1 MAGAVV
7 VTGASTGIG
16 RAVALRLAG
25 RGRRVF
31 AGVRRE
37 QDGEALAAAAPGAPA
52 AAPGALTPVILD
64 VTDAASVAAA
74 AERIDG
80 ELGEEPLAGLVNN
93 AGITVSGPLEF
104 LPLDD
109 LRRQLEVNLVGQV
122 AVTQALLRRL
132 RAGRGRIVFT
142 GSIGGRVPPPFLAP
156 YAASKAGVAALAAS
170 LRQELRPWGIQV
182 STVEPGSID
191 TPIWRKGVESGGELA
206 ARLPAEA
213 HDLYGRPLAAMNE
226 VAAKMSAGAIPAER
240 VAEVVERA
248 LTASRPR
255 SRYLVGRD
263 ARIQLV
269 LSRLLPDRAFDA
281 LVARM
286 MGL

>member
-16 RAVALRLAG
+16 RAVALRLAS

-37 QDGEALAAAAPGAPA
+37 QDGEALAAEAAGIV
-52 AAPGALTPVILD
+52 PVILD
-64 VTDAASVAAA
+64 VTDEHAVAAA
-74 AERIDG
+74 AARIG
-80 ELGEEPLAGLVNN
+80 QELGDEPLGGLVNN
-93 AGITVSGPLEF
+93 AGITVAGPLEF

-109 LRRQLEVNLVGQV
+109 LRRQLEVNLIGQV
-122 AVTQALLRRL
+122 AVTQALLGRL
-132 RAGRGRIVFT
+132 RQARGRIVFT

-156 YAASKAGVAALAAS
+156 YAASKAGIAAAAAS
-170 LRQELRPWGIQV
+170 LRQELRPWGIAV

-191 TPIWRKGVESGGELA
+191 TPIWRKGAEAGEQLA

-213 HDLYGRPLAAMNE
+213 HDLYARPLGAMGE
-226 VAAKMSAGAIPAER
+226 VSAKMSASAIPPER

-248 LTASRPR
+248 LTSRRPR

-263 ARIQLV
+263 ARARFI
-269 LSRLLPDRAFDA
+269 LSRTLPDRAFDA